1 MNRPFDGGTAMEQVT
16 NISLAQQNVDPNDP
30 LTLEQA
36 KERIRALLTNIESN
50 AWDLGDVLNKVEK
63 RGLAFSGG
71 YGKTRTWLEAEIPE
85 SKEMASSLY
94 AYANVASRFTKKD
107 VAAWGM
113 TKLGYLYNYD
123 RQVVGRPVE
132 GDPAERE
139 LQLVQEDGSTLTKK
153 FRDCTSRDMRRS
165 NQLRKNGEKKG
176 QKEPRATE
184 AAPSEGEAHSFRNSL
199 GVIALGGLAL
209 GISGLLPSSF
219 SLFTG
224 WLFLTGLGLLV
235 SGAAVLIR
243 HWRIAWRRLLSG
255 TRGALK
261 LAAAIRSRARKER
274 PTRTQ
279 RPATAPEQSP
289 PPPPIEKMAA

>member
-36 KERIRALLTNIESN
+36 KERIRALLANIESN
-50 AWDLGDVLNKVEK
+50 AWDLGDVLNKIER
-63 RGLAFSGG
+63 RGLAFSNG
-71 YGKTRTWLEAEIPE
+71 YGQTRSWLEAEIPE
-85 SKEMASSLY
+85 TKGMTTSLY

-123 RQVVGRPVE
+123 REVVGRPVE

-165 NQLRKNGEKKG
+165 NQRRKKGQRKG
-176 QKEPRATE
+176 QKEPGETE
-184 AAPSEGEAHSFRNSL
+184 AAPSEGEAQSIHNSL
-199 GVIALGGLAL
+199 GMIGLGVVAL
-209 GISGLLPSSF
+209 GISELLPSSF

-224 WLFLTGLGLLV
+224 WLFLIGLGLLM
-235 SGAAVLIR
+235 SAAAVLIR
-243 HWRIAWRRLLSG
+243 HWRIAWRGLLSAS
-255 TRGALK
+255 RGALK

-289 PPPPIEKMAA
+289 PPPIEKKAA